1 MEPRPDANAERLL
14 VMKAQNGDAQ
24 SLSEL
29 RTRHN
34 PHLRQ
39 ILCARGASATEAD
52 DLLADLWADCVP
64 GSDDRPSLL
73 QKYTGKCS
81 LQGWLATVATRRWI
95 DLKRRQTRQVD
106 VPPPADGSTS
116 FFERVPAAGATQQ
129 DHSLVEMLRASLKAG
144 FALCPPQTLLM
155 LRLVYVHGL
164 TQREIMRMWGWT
176 ESKVSRALS
185 SAMSDIETH
194 TLGHLKKADAW
205 LDLTWED
212 FTELCQ
218 THRLEFL

>member
-1 MEPRPDANAERLL
+1 MDPRPDSNAERLL
-14 VMKAQNGDAQ
+14 VAKTQNGDPQ
-24 SLSEL
+24 SLAEL
-29 RTRHN
+29 RDRHH

-64 GSDDRPSLL
+64 GSNDRPSLL
-73 QKYTGKCS
+73 EKFTGKCS

-95 DLKRRQTRQVD
+95 DLKRRQTRRVD

-116 FFERVPAAGATQQ
+116 FFERVPASTSSHQ
-129 DHSLVEMLRASLKAG
+129 DHSLVEILRDSLKTA
-144 FALCPPQTLLM
+144 FSLCAPQTMLM

-185 SAMSDIETH
+185 SAMSDIESN
-194 TLGHLKKADAW
+194 TLGHLKKTDAW
-205 LDLTWED
+205 IDLTWED